1 MRISDGSA
9 DLCSSDLLRTALARR
24 GEQLRR
30 HRRRRPPA
38 ASDDGN
44 PADAQDPVDGLRRE
58 RLSAARLDGRRRMT
72 GAVDLRR
79 IGRVAGAAAL
89 PLGMLIL
96 VALMVIPV
104 SPLVLDISFVG
115 NIMISLA
122 IQMVELSAS
131 KPLDFSDRK
140 STRLNSSQ

>member
-58 RLSAARLDGRRRMT
+58 RLSAARLDGRRRLT

-79 IGRVAGAAAL
+79 LGRVAGAAAL

-96 VALMVIPV
+96 VPLMVIPV
-104 SPLVLDISFVG
+104 SQLVPYLPFLG
-115 NIMISLA
+115 KL
-122 IQMVELSAS
+122 L
-131 KPLDFSDRK
+131 
-140 STRLNSSQ
+140 

>member
-58 RLSAARLDGRRRMT
+58 RLSAARLDGRRRKT

-79 IGRVAGAAAL
+79 IGRVSGAAAL
-89 PLGMLIL
+89 PLGMLII
-96 VALMVIPV
+96 VALMVLPV
-104 SPLVLDISFVG
+104 SPVVPH
-115 NIMISLA
+115 ISLA
-122 IQMVELSAS
+122 GPIIQRLANLTVDLSAS
-131 KPLDFSDRK
+131 NP
-140 STRLNSSQ
+140 TT